1 MKTLFALLMF
11 AAFAA
16 TAAIPLPE
24 LNWVPGSDWLNVKSF
39 GAKGDGTTDDTA
51 ALQKAFDAVQ
61 DGTVIYCPPGVYPVS
76 SELVII
82 KKPPFKGKEKRGNTD
97 HKRGNEGKLSRIK
110 RIQRYGQ

>member
-1 MKTLFALLMF
+1 MKRLLALLMS

-16 TAAIPLPE
+16 TAAVPLPE

-61 DGTVIYCPPGVYPVS
+61 DGTVIYFPPGVYPVS
-76 SELVII
+76 SELIALTNVY
-82 KKPPFKGKEKRGNTD
+82 
-97 HKRGNEGKLSRIK
+97 SVSS
-110 RIQRYGQ
+110 